1 MLIHESTK
9 NMMDELAQRF
19 FWMNKKLDRM
29 KAVLNTK
36 FAMPNLA
43 KLIHLELAH
52 SYPLL
57 ADDVNDIE
65 EMFNYDPNYLEVEA
79 AKEDYEDVDSLL
91 NQLYEWTLE
100 TNDKLHELKGHAF
113 NAGDFN
119 VYDMLI
125 PLSIKYSKYVSN
137 AILLVDKKALYGNN
151 LHAMDDNVDEWWVL

>member
-9 NMMDELAQRF
+9 NMMDEVAQRF

-36 FAMPNLA
+36 FAMPNLGN
-43 KLIHLELAH
+43 LIHIELAH

-57 ADDVNDIE
+57 ADEINDIE

-100 TNDKLHELKGHAF
+100 TNEKLHELKGHAF
-113 NAGDFN
+113 NVGDFN

-125 PLSIKYSKYVSN
+125 PLSIKYSKYVAN
-137 AILLVDKKALYGNN
+137 AILLVDKKSLYGNN